1 MSRLDYVYGAVAAK
15 ERQRWPD
22 ASLAVARRSLRHL
35 AERYNDETIQ
45 CIVCFVCGSQEVTL
59 DSYNVNNDKKPI
71 AYVGKKNSRTP
82 NIIARE
88 PYSTIAATT
97 CGELGISIL
106 DCTREAL
113 DQTMMQV
120 AKYRNR
126 NSQWNMTETNIYD
139 WQPKGSRTL
148 LRTNLG

>member
-1 MSRLDYVYGAVAAK
+1 MAVK

-35 AERYNDETIQ
+35 AERYNDEAIQ

-59 DSYNVNNDKKPI
+59 DNYNANNDKKPI
-71 AYVGKKNSRTP
+71 TYVGKIFSRRRS
-82 NIIARE
+82 IIARE

-97 CGELGISIL
+97 CGEPGISIL
-106 DCTREAL
+106 DCTRETSH
-113 DQTMMQV
+113 QKMMQV

-126 NSQWNMTETNIYD
+126 NFQRRMTETNIYD
-139 WQPKGSRTL
+139 WQSKGSRAL